1 MSTTYEDGTG
11 LAIQASNRNLVK
23 TSEIIDRINKQKN
36 SQPASEAAANDKKL
50 LAIAISASSE
60 PEKTPFMI
68 TKVTARPN
76 PFFTSITLDVVCEQ
90 SRHTIVRMFD
100 QDNRIVKMFSWYLV
114 KGTNVT
120 TINELNSLSG
130 GTYFVDMIDSEAK
143 VLYAT
148 NLRKEI
154 I

>member
-1 MSTTYEDGTG
+1 MM
-11 LAIQASNRNLVK
+11 ASGSQYTRQTVQPVK
-23 TSEIIDRINKQKN
+23 TSEILNRISQQRNNQPGTD
-36 SQPASEAAANDKKL
+36 QPATHASENALAPSANVVFP
-50 LAIAISASSE
+50 E
-60 PEKTPFMI
+60 PEKTLSMI

-76 PFFTSITLDVVCEQ
+76 PFFTSITLDVICEQ

-130 GTYFVDMIDSEAK
+130 GTYHVDLIDSEAR

-148 NLRKEI
+148 DLRKEVI
-154 I
+154 

>member
-1 MSTTYEDGTG
+1 M
-11 LAIQASNRNLVK
+11 K
-23 TSEIIDRINKQKN
+23 TSELINRINQQRKVEAVIEPTETEIN
-36 SQPASEAAANDKKL
+36 ITVPAIPAEVDYPQPEQT
-50 LAIAISASSE
+50 I
-60 PEKTPFMI
+60 FMI

-100 QDNRIVKMFSWYLV
+100 MNDRIVKMFSWYLV
-114 KGTNVT
+114 RGTNVT
-120 TINELNSLSG
+120 TINELNSLGG
-130 GTYFVDMIDSEAK
+130 GTYSVDIIDSEAK

-148 NLRKEI
+148 KLRKEI

>member
-1 MSTTYEDGTG
+1 M
-11 LAIQASNRNLVK
+11 K
-23 TSEIIDRINKQKN
+23 TSEILSRINQQKN
-36 SQPASEAAANDKKL
+36 GQQGIDIPGKENQLTNLATQANTPNPQ
-50 LAIAISASSE
+50 
-60 PEKTPFMI
+60 PEKTTFMI

-90 SRHTIVRMFD
+90 NRHTIVRMFD
-100 QDNRIVKMFSWYLV
+100 MNDRIVKMFSWYLV

-130 GTYFVDMIDSEAK
+130 GTYFVDLIDSEAK

-148 NLRKEI
+148 HLHKEFV
-154 I
+154 

>member
-1 MSTTYEDGTG
+1 M
-11 LAIQASNRNLVK
+11 LRCWHRIRNIPANSNLLK
-23 TSEIIDRINKQKN
+23 TSEILDRINQQKN
-36 SQPASEAAANDKKL
+36 GQPANEVKATDNKL
-50 LAIAISASSE
+50 QAIAISANSE
-60 PEKTPFMI
+60 TEKTPFMI

-100 QDNRIVKMFSWYLV
+100 MDNRIVKMFSWYLV

-130 GTYFVDMIDSEAK
+130 GTYFVDLIDSEAK

-148 NLRKEI
+148 NLRKEVI
-154 I
+154 

>member
-1 MSTTYEDGTG
+1 VAFCWQHTRQTG
-11 LAIQASNRNLVK
+11 NPVK
-23 TSEIIDRINKQKN
+23 TSEILNRINQQKN
-36 SQPASEAAANDKKL
+36 GLPGTEMPGKENEL
-50 LAIAISASSE
+50 ITLAIPAKDLNPE
-60 PEKTPFMI
+60 PEKTTFMI

-100 QDNRIVKMFSWYLV
+100 MDNRIVKMFSWYLV

-130 GTYFVDMIDSEAK
+130 GTYFVDLIDSEAK
-143 VLYAT
+143 VLFAT
-148 NLRKEI
+148 HLRKEAI
-154 I
+154 

>member
-1 MSTTYEDGTG
+1 M
-11 LAIQASNRNLVK
+11 K
-23 TSEIIDRINKQKN
+23 TSEILNRINQQKN
-36 SQPASEAAANDKKL
+36 GHLNTTSTGAENDLTALATPAKV
-50 LAIAISASSE
+50 IVTE
-60 PEKTPFMI
+60 PEKITFMI

-90 SRHTIVRMFD
+90 SKHTIVRMFD
-100 QDNRIVKMFSWYLV
+100 MDNRIVKMFSWYLV

-130 GTYFVDMIDSEAK
+130 GTYYVDMIDSEAR

-148 NLRKEI
+148 KLQKDAI
-154 I
+154 

>member
-1 MSTTYEDGTG
+1 MEFSGKQNELTNLTNRSED
-11 LAIQASNRNLVK
+11 LNPQ
-23 TSEIIDRINKQKN
+23 
-36 SQPASEAAANDKKL
+36 
-50 LAIAISASSE
+50 
-60 PEKTPFMI
+60 PEKTTFMI

-100 QDNRIVKMFSWYLV
+100 MNNRIVKMFGWYLV

-130 GTYFVDMIDSEAK
+130 GTYFVDLIDSEAK

-148 NLRKEI
+148 HLRKEFV
-154 I
+154 

>member
-1 MSTTYEDGTG
+1 
-11 LAIQASNRNLVK
+11 VK
-23 TSEIIDRINKQKN
+23 TSEILSRINQQKN
-36 SQPASEAAANDKKL
+36 GQAGMKIPGEENEL
-50 LAIAISASSE
+50 TNLAMQAKTPNPQ
-60 PEKTPFMI
+60 PEKTTFMI

-100 QDNRIVKMFSWYLV
+100 MNDRIVKMFSWYLV

-130 GTYFVDMIDSEAK
+130 GTYFVDLIDSEAK

-148 NLRKEI
+148 HLRKEFV
-154 I
+154 

>member
-1 MSTTYEDGTG
+1 MEFTGKQNEITNLANRSED
-11 LAIQASNRNLVK
+11 LNPQ
-23 TSEIIDRINKQKN
+23 
-36 SQPASEAAANDKKL
+36 
-50 LAIAISASSE
+50 
-60 PEKTPFMI
+60 PEKTTFMI

-90 SRHTIVRMFD
+90 NRHAIVRMFD
-100 QDNRIVKMFSWYLV
+100 TNNRIVKMFGWYLV

-130 GTYFVDMIDSEAK
+130 GTYFVDLIDSEAK

-148 NLRKEI
+148 HLRKEFV
-154 I
+154 

>member
-1 MSTTYEDGTG
+1 
-11 LAIQASNRNLVK
+11 VK
-23 TSEIIDRINKQKN
+23 TSEILSRINQQKN
-36 SQPASEAAANDKKL
+36 GQPVMEIPGEQNELTNLVIPAKALNPQ
-50 LAIAISASSE
+50 
-60 PEKTPFMI
+60 PEKTTFMI

-100 QDNRIVKMFSWYLV
+100 MDNRIVKMFSWYLV

-130 GTYFVDMIDSEAK
+130 GTYFVDLIDSEAR

-148 NLRKEI
+148 HLRKEFA
-154 I
+154 

>member
-1 MSTTYEDGTG
+1 M
-11 LAIQASNRNLVK
+11 K
-23 TSEIIDRINKQKN
+23 TSDIINRIREQKN
-36 SQPASEAAANDKKL
+36 TEKPAGATEVYLPQEVAG
-50 LAIAISASSE
+50 SE
-60 PEKTPFMI
+60 PAKITFMI

-76 PFFTSITLDVVCEQ
+76 PFFTTITLDVVCEQ

-100 QDNRIVKMFSWYLV
+100 MDNRIVKMFSWYLV

-130 GTYFVDMIDSEAK
+130 GTYYVDIIDSEAN

-148 NLRKEI
+148 KLRKEVA
-154 I
+154 

>member
-1 MSTTYEDGTG
+1 M
-11 LAIQASNRNLVK
+11 K
-23 TSEIIDRINKQKN
+23 TSEILSRINQQKN
-36 SQPASEAAANDKKL
+36 GQAGTDFPGKQIELTNLAFPAKDLNP
-50 LAIAISASSE
+50 E
-60 PEKTPFMI
+60 PEKTTSMI

-90 SRHTIVRMFD
+90 SRHAIVRMFD
-100 QDNRIVKMFSWYLV
+100 MNNRIVKMFGWYLV

-130 GTYFVDMIDSEAK
+130 GTYFVDLIDSEAK

-148 NLRKEI
+148 RLRKEAL
-154 I
+154 

>member
-1 MSTTYEDGTG
+1 
-11 LAIQASNRNLVK
+11 VK
-23 TSEIIDRINKQKN
+23 TSEILSRINQQKN
-36 SQPASEAAANDKKL
+36 GQPGIEIPGKQNELTS
-50 LAIAISASSE
+50 LAIQAKTPNPQ
-60 PEKTPFMI
+60 PEKTTFMI

-100 QDNRIVKMFSWYLV
+100 MNDRIVKMFSWYLV

-130 GTYFVDMIDSEAK
+130 GTYFVDLIDSEAK

-148 NLRKEI
+148 HLRKEFV
-154 I
+154 

>member
-1 MSTTYEDGTG
+1 MM
-11 LAIQASNRNLVK
+11 ASCSQYTRQTVQPVK
-23 TSEIIDRINKQKN
+23 TSEFLNRINQQRN
-36 SQPASEAAANDKKL
+36 HQPGTDQPARHDAEL
-50 LAIAISASSE
+50 ELAQPAIVINPE
-60 PEKTPFMI
+60 HEKTLNMI

-76 PFFTSITLDVVCEQ
+76 PFFTSITLDVICEQ

-130 GTYFVDMIDSEAK
+130 GTYYVDMIDSEAR

-148 NLRKEI
+148 NLRKEAI
-154 I
+154 

>member
-1 MSTTYEDGTG
+1 
-11 LAIQASNRNLVK
+11 VK
-23 TSEIIDRINKQKN
+23 TSEILSRINQQKN
-36 SQPASEAAANDKKL
+36 GQPGINIPGKQNELTDLVIPAKTLNPQ
-50 LAIAISASSE
+50 
-60 PEKTPFMI
+60 PEKTAFMI

-100 QDNRIVKMFSWYLV
+100 MDNRIVKMFSWYLV

-130 GTYFVDMIDSEAK
+130 GTYFVDLIDSEAR

-148 NLRKEI
+148 HLLKEVV
-154 I
+154 

>member
-1 MSTTYEDGTG
+1 MDIPGKQNE
-11 LAIQASNRNLVK
+11 LKNLV
-23 TSEIIDRINKQKN
+23 I
-36 SQPASEAAANDKKL
+36 PAKAPNPQ
-50 LAIAISASSE
+50 
-60 PEKTPFMI
+60 PEKTSFMI

-100 QDNRIVKMFSWYLV
+100 MNNRIVKMFSWYLV

-130 GTYFVDMIDSEAK
+130 GTYFVDLIDSEAK

-148 NLRKEI
+148 NLRKEVV
-154 I
+154 